1 LSVLIVFDNKKI
13 TFATNY
19 IMTFLNILL
28 AGQSPIASFLPIIL
42 IIGVFYF
49 FMIRP
54 QMKKQKDE
62 KKFRES
68 LQKGDSIVTIG
79 GLHAKVVDVE
89 PSTVIVEPASGIRLK
104 FEKSAISMNTTASN
118 ALAEKK

>member
-1 LSVLIVFDNKKI
+1 VFYNKKI
-13 TFATNY
+13 TFVANI
-19 IMTFLNILL
+19 IMEFLNILL

-54 QMKKQKDE
+54 QMKKQKEE

-68 LQKGDSIVTIG
+68 LQKGDSIITIG
-79 GLHAKVVDVE
+79 GLHAKVVEVE
-89 PSTVIVEPASGIRLK
+89 PNTVIVEPASGIRMK
-104 FEKSAISMNTTASN
+104 FEKSAVSMNTNASN
-118 ALAEKK
+118 SLAEKK

>member
-1 LSVLIVFDNKKI
+1 MFDNKKI

-28 AGQSPIASFLPIIL
+28 AGQSSIASFLPIIL